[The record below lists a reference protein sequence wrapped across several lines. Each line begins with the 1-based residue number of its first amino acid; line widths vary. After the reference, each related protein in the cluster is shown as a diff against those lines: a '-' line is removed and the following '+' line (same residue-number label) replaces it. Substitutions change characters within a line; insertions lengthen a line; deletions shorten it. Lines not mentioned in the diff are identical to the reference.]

1 MKLTGRI
8 VISAM
13 LVAALSSC
21 HIYKK
26 YELPEDN
33 AVINQYRKALEAPVD
48 SSSLGNLGWEQTF
61 TDPQLQTLIRTA
73 LANNKDLD
81 NARLNVEIE
90 PSSVISPRWHLPPTA
105 EPLLMAARI

>member
-48 SSSLGNLGWEQTF
+48 SSSLGNLG
-61 TDPQLQTLIRTA
+61 
-73 LANNKDLD
+73 
-81 NARLNVEIE
+81 
-90 PSSVISPRWHLPPTA
+90 
-105 EPLLMAARI
+105 